1 MGVFPASWWARGDP
15 EGRHAEGRWK
25 LERNYSKVSYYLLT
39 FANLQPLDPRQVPMV
54 RVSGEDGQV
63 PRRAVEALRQGQ
75 VIVYPT
81 DTVYGVGCRIDDE
94 GAVRR
99 IYQIKGR
106 PATEPLPVLLADPIQ
121 VQTYARSVNAAAQRL
136 MSRFWPGALTL
147 VFLRSDR
154 IPLAVAGG
162 GETVGLR
169 VPAHPIPRALARAM
183 LIPIVGTSANSHGMP
198 APVTAQLAVWDLGD
212 RVDLVLDGGRAR
224 PCRVP
229 AERGG

>member
-1 MGVFPASWWARGDP
+1 MF
-15 EGRHAEGRWK
+15 
-25 LERNYSKVSYYLLT
+25 YSGLT
-39 FANLQPLDPRQVPMV
+39 FANLQPFDPRPVPII
-54 RVSGEDGQV
+54 RAIGEDSQV
-63 PRRAVEALRQGQ
+63 PRRAIEALRRGQ
-75 VIVYPT
+75 AIVFPT
-81 DTVYGVGCRIDDE
+81 DTVYGLGCRIDDE

-99 IYQIKGR
+99 IYEIKGR
-106 PATEPLPVLLADPIQ
+106 PPTEPLPVLLADPIQ

-212 RVDLVLDGGRAR
+212 RVDLVLDGGRATLAR
-224 PCRVP
+224 ESTVVDVTGSVP
-229 AERGG
+229 RLVRQGAIPAGELGL